1 MLVYSINNED
11 SFDAIG
17 DNWMDNAS
25 SYAET
30 SSAVVLVGNKLDL
43 ATGGGAETEEEEG
56 ERKEGARVISRKRAA
71 QFAQNQDI
79 DEDMVFEI
87 SAKTGDGFQE
97 MFDAVACKLGF
108 VVAHPS
114 EESVQ
119 VEDED
124 KSKCSC

>member
-17 DNWMDNAS
+17 DNWIDNAS
-25 SYAET
+25 NYADT
-30 SSAVVLVGNKLDL
+30 TTAVVLVGNKLDL
-43 ATGGGAETEEEEG
+43 VTGSEAETEEGED
-56 ERKEGARVISRKRAA
+56 ERKGGARAISRKRAA

-79 DEDMVFEI
+79 EEDMVFEI

-108 VVAHPS
+108 VVALPS
-114 EESVQ
+114 EESTQ
-119 VEDED
+119 VENGD
-124 KSKCSC
+124 KPCSC